1 VKRHNLV
8 RFALEEV
15 NRMTSNPQPR
25 YTIEEVARRGDEL
38 YERSVLPYLRPE
50 DEGKLVLIDIETG
63 DWEMD
68 RDEIA
73 ASDRL
78 LARIPDAQVWMRQ
91 VGARHARRFG
101 ARHKAAAA

>member
-1 VKRHNLV
+1 MASV
-8 RFALEEV
+8 
-15 NRMTSNPQPR
+15 PQPR
-25 YTIEEVARRGDEL
+25 YDIEEVARRGDEIYDRVVFPHL
-38 YERSVLPYLRPE
+38 QPE

-78 LARIPDAQVWMRQ
+78 LARLPDAQIRMRQ
-91 VGARHARRFG
+91 VGSRHARRFG
-101 ARHKAAAA
+101 TRYKTAAA

>member
-1 VKRHNLV
+1 MMSSGGKKL
-8 RFALEEV
+8 
-15 NRMTSNPQPR
+15 MTSVPQPR
-25 YTIEEVARRGDEL
+25 YDMQEVARRGDEI
-38 YERSVLPYLRPE
+38 YDRAVLPHLRPE

-91 VGARHARRFG
+91 VGTRHARRFG
-101 ARHKAAAA
+101 PRYKAVAA